1 MRRFVVTVLLTHRTD
16 TEEHSIQIVILRI
29 QNHKH
34 EKRREAIGKTGKVI
48 DKSMSV
54 VQAGDDDI
62 DSKTTANNLEED
74 RSLDDATDWQNEDFV
89 YVY

>member
-1 MRRFVVTVLLTHRTD
+1 M
-16 TEEHSIQIVILRI
+16 QIVILRI

-34 EKRREAIGKTGKVI
+34 EKKREALGKTGKMV
-48 DKSMSV
+48 DKSMLAV
-54 VQAGDDDI
+54 KAGDDDI
-62 DSKTTANNLEED
+62 DSKTTTNTLED

>member
-1 MRRFVVTVLLTHRTD
+1 VV
-16 TEEHSIQIVILRI
+16 
-29 QNHKH
+29 
-34 EKRREAIGKTGKVI
+34 

-54 VQAGDDDI
+54 VKAGDDDI